1 MTGIRSVGP
10 IISRLCLWSHRL
22 VHLLFTSMPIGL
34 HNQGPYILCPHL
46 RLVPINSYK
55 LASLSCI
62 CMSYIIL
69 QLYRQYLWKQ
79 YFPWCCQCK
88 PTPQMLSAVIHFAL
102 GCSLF
107 TVGMIASTLELRP
120 SQSSHTRERSSQCS
134 NAHAG
139 YGPNC
144 LMTFWTQLTWFI
156 VRGYMVLN
164 RAKWW
169 HAANPE

>member
-1 MTGIRSVGP
+1 MKPQVGP
-10 IISRLCLWSHRL
+10 SSFYTYAYRSTQSEALYLVSTPSLGSDYFLQISFF
-22 VHLLFTSMPIGL
+22 VMHL
-34 HNQGPYILCPHL
+34 Y
-46 RLVPINSYK
+46 V
-55 LASLSCI
+55 
-62 CMSYIIL
+62 SYIIL
-69 QLYRQYLWKQ
+69 QLYGQYLWKQ
-79 YFPWCCQCK
+79 HFPWCCQCK

-102 GCSLF
+102 GCSPF
-107 TVGMIASTLELRP
+107 TVGMITSTPEVCP

-134 NAHAG
+134 NTHAG